1 MTTTIQE
8 EKTMAEEKKAWW
20 KEAVIYQIYPRS
32 FADSNGDGI
41 GDLNGITAHLDYLE
55 TLGIDVI
62 WLSPVYK
69 SPNDDNGYDISDYR
83 DIMDDFGTMEDFDRL
98 LAEAH
103 RHHIKIVMDLV
114 VNHTSDEHA
123 WFIESRSSKD
133 NPHRDYYIWKEPKNG
148 KEPNNWGS
156 CFGGSAWELDE
167 RTGMYYLHCFSKKQP
182 DLNWENPKVRDEVFD
197 MMNWWCEKGIDGFR
211 MDVISMISKDQ
222 SYPDGPV
229 EDGLYGSFG
238 PYVCNGPRVHEFL
251 QEMNNRVLSHYDLL
265 TVGEAAGVT
274 IDEAKKYANSDGT
287 ELGMVFQFEH
297 VDLVKSPIGKWTDQ
311 KPQLTDFR
319 RVMNKWQYE
328 LEGKAWNSLFL
339 DNHDQPRVVSR
350 FGNDSEAYRVI
361 SAKMLATCLHM
372 MKGTPYIYQG
382 EELGMTNVYFDKLE
396 DYRDIES
403 INAFHQYVDS
413 GIVKAEDMMRY
424 LKEISRDNARTP
436 MQWDDSKNAGF
447 TDGTPWINVNPN
459 YKEINAKA
467 AVADPNSVFHYYQEL
482 IKLRHTLPIIVYGKF
497 QGLLEDS
504 ETIYAYNRLL
514 DGQVLTV
521 ACNFTDQEQDCTL
534 FDDLAGEELISN
546 YKEHKA
552 GKLQPYEARVILRK

>member
-1 MTTTIQE
+1 MT
-8 EKTMAEEKKAWW
+8 EEKKAWW

-103 RHHIKIVMDLV
+103 RHHIRIVMDLV

-123 WFIESRSSKD
+123 WFIESRSSRE
-133 NPHRDYYIWKEPKNG
+133 NPHRDYYIWKEPKDG
-148 KEPNNWGS
+148 KEPNNWGAW
-156 CFGGSAWELDE
+156 FGGSAWELDE
-167 RTGMYYLHCFSKKQP
+167 HTGMYYLHCFSRKQP

-211 MDVISMISKDQ
+211 MDVISMISKDP
-222 SYPDGPV
+222 SFPDGPV
-229 EDGLYGSFG
+229 EDGLYGSLA
-238 PYVCNGPRVHEFL
+238 PYVCNGPHVHEYL
-251 QEMNNRVLSHYDLL
+251 QEMNRRVLSHYDLL

-274 IDEAKKYANSDGT
+274 IEEAQKYANNDGT

-297 VDLVKSPIGKWTDQ
+297 VDLIRGPIGKWSDQ
-311 KPQLTDFR
+311 KPKLRDFR

-350 FGNDSEAYRVI
+350 FANDSKEYRVV
-361 SAKMLATCLHM
+361 SANMIATCLHM
-372 MKGTPYIYQG
+372 LKGTPYVYQG
-382 EELGMTNVYFDKLE
+382 EELGMTNAYFDKLE

-403 INAFHQYVDS
+403 INAFHQYVDN
-413 GIVKAEDMMRY
+413 GLVKAEDMMRY

-436 MQWDDSKNAGF
+436 MQWDASPNAGF
-447 TDGTPWINVNPN
+447 TTGTPWIRVNPN
-459 YKEINAKA
+459 YKEINARA
-467 AVADPNSVFHYYQEL
+467 AVSDPDSVFHYYQEL
-482 IKLRHTLPIIVYGKF
+482 IRLRHTLPVIVYGKF
-497 QGLLEDS
+497 EGLLEDS
-504 ETIYAYNRLL
+504 ETIYAYRRLL

-521 ACNFTDQEQDCTL
+521 ACNFTDQEQAC
-534 FDDLAGEELISN
+534 DLCEDPAAKELISN
-546 YKEHKA
+546 YKTHKT
-552 GKLQPYEARVILRK
+552 GTLQPYEARVILQK